1 MQDKD
6 AFLQA
11 AKRTPVDLQEWAISM
26 MERHNRKSYLAP
38 PAPKSL
44 KEGTTPSPNT
54 PSSAAAAAAA
64 TPVPAPVP
72 KQTPTITTSK
82 PLRTPQQSQ
91 PSPYQQN
98 PSSGESK
105 IANDVSSPHRYY
117 GSQGYHYSS
126 SSSTRSPAPPSL
138 EHLSLETKDDE
149 SRSGRQTTR
158 YLGDPVSAIEAPSRP
173 FMSPRSVS
181 SNNTKR
187 TNLTST
193 TLPIRAAPPPKG
205 PPPPPP
211 VSAGGN
217 WRGYPGQMPGTSS

>member
-1 MQDKD
+1 M
-6 AFLQA
+6 QA

-44 KEGTTPSPNT
+44 KDGATPTSST
-54 PSSAAAAAAA
+54 SSSAAAA
-64 TPVPAPVP
+64 TPAPAQAP

-82 PLRTPQQSQ
+82 PLRTPQQSDMT
-91 PSPYQQN
+91 SEA
-98 PSSGESK
+98 ST
-105 IANDVSSPHRYY
+105 PHRFY
-117 GSQGYHYSS
+117 GSQGHHYSS
-126 SSSTRSPAPPSL
+126 SGSTRSPAPPSL
-138 EHLSLETKDDE
+138 EHLSLETRDDE
-149 SRSGRQTTR
+149 SRSGRNPTR
-158 YLGDPVSAIEAPSRP
+158 HLGDPVSAIDAPSRP

-193 TLPIRAAPPPKG
+193 TLPIRAAPPPNG

-211 VSAGGN
+211 VSAGGS
-217 WRGYPGQMPGTSS
+217 WRGYAGQAPGTRS